1 MPWLSACAAS
11 RGRTHPV
18 IPLWPVAIRDALRR
32 AVAEQGI
39 RKVDLSTHAAA
50 ARQRNGRQCPSPF
63 FNLNTPEDLAE
74 ADRLVALY
82 PDP

>member
-1 MPWLSACAAS
+1 MA
-11 RGRTHPV
+11 GN
-18 IPLWPVAIRDALRR
+18 
-32 AVAEQGI
+32 
-39 RKVDLSTHAAA
+39 
-50 ARQRNGRQCPSPF
+50 ARHPF